1 MNNRKLIFIVNV
13 DWFFISHRLP
23 IALEAI
29 DKGYE
34 VHIATTITDR
44 LDFLLDKGLIVH
56 PINLHRSQSGVFAV
70 TSEFLEIFSLVRKIS
85 PDIVHLV
92 TIKPVL
98 LGGLATR
105 LLNTPSVVSAIS
117 GLGFV
122 FMNNGFTALLR
133 RKVVSV
139 IYRLALGHSN
149 QRVIFQNIDDK
160 KQLSKLTSLS
170 LDNSTIIQGSGVNLS
185 LYKVLP
191 PPNGLPIVLL
201 AARLLVDKGVREF
214 VHAAELVNKTKVLAR
229 FVLVGEIDKFNP
241 ASIQEQELLI
251 WKENGLVELWGYRND
266 MESVLSNATIV
277 VLPSYREGFPKV
289 LVEAASCGRAIIT
302 TDVPGCRDA
311 IEKDVTGLLVPV
323 RNTKALAKAVSELL
337 NDSSHCKKMGIAG
350 RERAERLFDIKK
362 IVVEHINIYKQISCN
377 RRHRN
382 T

>member
-1 MNNRKLIFIVNV
+1 MNNRKLLFIVNV

-29 DKGYE
+29 RKGYE

-56 PINLHRSQSGVFAV
+56 PINLHRSQSGIFAI

-105 LLNTPSVVSAIS
+105 LLSTPSVVSAIS

-122 FMNNGFTALLR
+122 FMNNGFTTLLR

-160 KQLSKLTSLS
+160 KQLSKLTRLS
-170 LDNSTIIQGSGVNLS
+170 LDNSTVIQGSGVNLS

-214 VHAAELVNKTKVLAR
+214 VHAAELVNKTKMRAR

-241 ASIQEQELLI
+241 ASIQEQELST

-266 MESVLSNATIV
+266 MENVLSNATIV
-277 VLPSYREGFPKV
+277 VLPSYREGFPKI
-289 LVEAASCGRAIIT
+289 LVEAASCGRVIIT

-323 RNTKALAKAVSELL
+323 RNARTLAKAVSELL
-337 NDSSHCKKMGIAG
+337 NDPSLCKKMGIAG

-362 IVVEHINIYKQISCN
+362 IVEEHIDIYKQLS
-377 RRHRN
+377 RN
-382 T
+382 NKVLR

>member
-1 MNNRKLIFIVNV
+1 MNNRKLLFIVNV

-29 DKGYE
+29 HKGYE

-56 PINLHRSQSGVFAV
+56 PINLHRSQSGIIAI
-70 TSEFLEIFSLVRKIS
+70 TSEFLEIFSLIRKIS

-92 TIKPVL
+92 TIKPLL

-105 LLNTPSVVSAIS
+105 LLSTPSVVSAIS

-133 RKVVSV
+133 RKVVSI

-160 KQLSKLTSLS
+160 KQLSKLTRLS

-214 VHAAELVNKTKVLAR
+214 VHAAELVNKTKMRAR

-241 ASIQEQELLI
+241 ASIQEQELST
-251 WKENGLVELWGYRND
+251 WKENSLVELWGYRND
-266 MESVLSNATIV
+266 MENVLSNATIV
-277 VLPSYREGFPKV
+277 VLPSYREGFPKI
-289 LVEAASCGRAIIT
+289 LVEAASCGRVIIT

-323 RNTKALAKAVSELL
+323 RNARTLAKAVSELL
-337 NDSSHCKKMGIAG
+337 NDPNLCKKMGIAG

-362 IVVEHINIYKQISCN
+362 IVLEHTDIYKQLS
-377 RRHRN
+377 RN
-382 T
+382 NKV

>member
-1 MNNRKLIFIVNV
+1 
-13 DWFFISHRLP
+13 
-23 IALEAI
+23 
-29 DKGYE
+29 
-34 VHIATTITDR
+34 
-44 LDFLLDKGLIVH
+44 
-56 PINLHRSQSGVFAV
+56 
-70 TSEFLEIFSLVRKIS
+70 
-85 PDIVHLV
+85 
-92 TIKPVL
+92 
-98 LGGLATR
+98 LATR
-105 LLNTPSVVSAIS
+105 LLSTPSVVSAIS

-122 FMNNGFTALLR
+122 FMNNGFTTLLR

-139 IYRLALGHSN
+139 IYRLALRHSN

-160 KQLSKLTSLS
+160 KQLSKLTRLS
-170 LDNSTIIQGSGVNLS
+170 LDNSTVIQGSGVNLS

-191 PPNGLPIVLL
+191 LPNGLPIVLL

-214 VHAAELVNKTKVLAR
+214 VHAAELVNKTKMRAR

-241 ASIQEQELLI
+241 ASIQEQELST

-266 MESVLSNATIV
+266 MENVLSNATIV
-277 VLPSYREGFPKV
+277 VLPSYREGFPKI
-289 LVEAASCGRAIIT
+289 LVEAASCGRVIIT

-337 NDSSHCKKMGIAG
+337 NDPSRCKKMGIAG

>member
-1 MNNRKLIFIVNV
+1 LNNSKLLFIVNV

-29 DKGYE
+29 HKGYE

-56 PINLHRSQSGVFAV
+56 PINLHRSQSGVFAI

-105 LLNTPSVVSAIS
+105 LLRTPSVVSAIS

-122 FMNNGFTALLR
+122 FTNNGFTTLLR
-133 RKVVSV
+133 RKMVSV

-160 KQLSKLTSLS
+160 KQLSKLTRLS
-170 LDNSTIIQGSGVNLS
+170 LDNSTLIQGSGVNLS

-191 PPNGLPIVLL
+191 LPNGSPIVLL
-201 AARLLVDKGVREF
+201 ASRLLIDKGVREF
-214 VHAAELVNKTKVLAR
+214 VHAAELVNKTKVRAR

-241 ASIQEQELLI
+241 GSIQEQELST

-266 MESVLSNATIV
+266 MENVLSNATIV
-277 VLPSYREGFPKV
+277 VLPSYREGFPKI

-311 IEKDVTGLLVPV
+311 IESDVTGLLVPV
-323 RNTKALAKAVSELL
+323 GNARTLAKAVSELL
-337 NDSSHCKKMGIAG
+337 NDPSLCKKMGVAG

-362 IVVEHINIYKQISCN
+362 IVVEHTDIYKQLS
-377 RRHRN
+377 RN
-382 T
+382 NKV

>member
-1 MNNRKLIFIVNV
+1 MNNKKLLFIVNV

-23 IALEAI
+23 IAIEAMH
-29 DKGYE
+29 KGYE

-44 LDFLLDKGLIVH
+44 LDILLDKGLIVH
-56 PINLHRSQSGVFAV
+56 PINLHRSQSGIIAI

-85 PDIVHLV
+85 PDIAHLV

-98 LGGLATR
+98 LGGLVTR
-105 LLNTPSVVSAIS
+105 LLRTPSVVSAIS

-122 FMNNGFTALLR
+122 FTNNGFTTWLQ

-149 QRVIFQNIDDK
+149 QRVIFQNNDDK
-160 KQLSKLTSLS
+160 KRLSKLTRLS
-170 LDNSTIIQGSGVNLS
+170 LDNSTVIQGSGVNLY
-185 LYKVLP
+185 LYKLLP
-191 PPNGLPIVLL
+191 LPNGLPIVLL

-214 VHAAELVNKTKVLAR
+214 VQAAELVNKNKMRAR

-241 ASIQEQELLI
+241 ASIQEQELSM
-251 WKENGLVELWGYRND
+251 WKESSSVELWGYRND
-266 MESVLSNATIV
+266 MENVLSNATIV
-277 VLPSYREGFPKV
+277 VLPSYREGFPKI
-289 LVEAASCGRAIIT
+289 LVEAASCGRVIIT

-323 RNTKALAKAVSELL
+323 RNARALAKAVSQLL
-337 NDSSHCKKMGIAG
+337 NDPNLCKKMGIAG

-362 IVVEHINIYKQISCN
+362 IVIEHTDIYDQLT
-377 RRHRN
+377 RN
-382 T
+382 NKV

>member
-1 MNNRKLIFIVNV
+1 MNNRKLLFIVNV

-289 LVEAASCGRAIIT
+289 LVEAAS
-302 TDVPGCRDA
+302 
-311 IEKDVTGLLVPV
+311 
-323 RNTKALAKAVSELL
+323 
-337 NDSSHCKKMGIAG
+337 
-350 RERAERLFDIKK
+350 
-362 IVVEHINIYKQISCN
+362 
-377 RRHRN
+377 
-382 T
+382 